1 MSIAR
6 IDGIEK
12 AEQVKKVKKVKKVE
26 KVEKAV
32 RLAIWKVSITLCL
45 VVSSTL
51 AYGQRVIPEDDR
63 ELLYEVYKEL
73 VEYKTTGD
81 EQNNTLAVEGMAA
94 WLQAAGFAAEDIL
107 IGGALPHKGNL
118 VARYRGSGD
127 GEPIIMLAH
136 IDVVT
141 ANREDW
147 NLDPFVLNEDEN
159 YFYGRGT
166 LDDKAMSA
174 IFLAN
179 FVRFKRNGYVPNR
192 DLIIALTSDEE
203 GGGSNGVGWIL
214 ENHPGWL
221 TGALAINEGGYGLL
235 QDGKP
240 LANTIQIAE
249 KIYATFRVTARNPG
263 GHSSLPREDNAIY
276 DLAEAL
282 LRIKDFDFPVEINEV
297 MRVSFERQA
306 EINTGQR
313 AEDFRALLQNP
324 IPQDSLDRL
333 SSEAAINAQLRT
345 TAVATL
351 LDGGHAPNA
360 LPQSAVANVN
370 VRMLPGSDPDDVLQT
385 LIAVVANPEIQVEY
399 LGGGSIT
406 QSSPLT
412 EEILGAVETVTEE
425 LWPGIT
431 VIPTMSTGATD
442 GARMRRA
449 GIPTYGVSGLF
460 VDRNDMRIHGQDERL
475 LKESLYGGY
484 EFLYKLAVELSN

>member
-1 MSIAR
+1 MRSA
-6 IDGIEK
+6 K
-12 AEQVKKVKKVKKVE
+12 
-26 KVEKAV
+26 
-32 RLAIWKVSITLCL
+32 
-45 VVSSTL
+45 STIIL
-51 AYGQRVIPEDDR
+51 LLTFIGFSAASHGQRAIPDDDR
-63 ELLYEVYKEL
+63 ELLYEIYKEL
-73 VEYKTTGD
+73 VEYKTTGS
-81 EQNNTLAVEGMAA
+81 EQNNTIAVEGMAA
-94 WLQAAGFAAEDIL
+94 WLQAAGFDSQDIF

-118 VARYRGSGD
+118 VARYRGTGD
-127 GEPIIMLAH
+127 EEPIIMMAH
-136 IDVVT
+136 IDVVE

-147 NLDPFVLNEDEN
+147 NLDPFELNEDDE

-174 IFLAN
+174 IFVAN

-203 GGGSNGVGWIL
+203 GGGSNGIGWIL
-214 ENHPGWL
+214 DNQPGL
-221 TGALAINEGGYGLL
+221 ITGALAINEGGYGLL
-235 QDGKP
+235 QDGQP
-240 LANTIQIAE
+240 IANSIQIAE
-249 KIYATFRVTARNPG
+249 KIYQTYRVTARNPG
-263 GHSSLPREDNAIY
+263 GHSSLPRDDNAIY

-282 LRIKDFDFPVEINEV
+282 LRIRDYKFPVEINEV

-306 EINTGQR
+306 EINSGQR
-313 AEDFRALLQNP
+313 AEDLRALLQNP
-324 IPQDSLDRL
+324 IPQESLDRL
-333 SSEAAINAQLRT
+333 SQEAAINAQLRT

-351 LDGGHAPNA
+351 LEGGHAPNA

-370 VRMLPGSDPDDVLQT
+370 VRMLPGSDPQDVLNT
-385 LIAVVANPEIQVEY
+385 LIRVVDNPEIQVEY
-399 LGGGSIT
+399 LGGGSLT
-406 QSSPLT
+406 EPSPLT
-412 EEILGAVETVTEE
+412 EEIMAAVETVTEE

-484 EFLYKLAVELSN
+484 EFLYKLAVDLSE